1 MGELL
6 FRSLTTSFTS
16 LMGMVAH
23 FLPRLVAMVITIVIG
38 FIVAWIL
45 KVIIRR
51 ILLFFRF
58 DQVSETAGFTQML
71 AKAAMPSPAQ
81 IISSLVF
88 WVVWIS
94 FVLFGLNALQI
105 TPLQEEI
112 SRFFFFLPQIFVAV
126 LILFVGV
133 LIANFFG
140 RATLLAA
147 VNANAP
153 MPRLLSSVVR
163 FLIIAIAVTMALE
176 RIGLGR
182 GVVVIAFTIAFGA
195 VMLGLALAFG
205 LGGRDA
211 ARRLLEKK
219 FLESRK
225 TKEEEED
232 DISHL

>member
-1 MGELL
+1 MGDLL
-6 FRSLTTSFTS
+6 VRSLETTFTS
-16 LMGMVAH
+16 LIGMVTQ
-23 FLPRLVAMVITIVIG
+23 FLPRLLAMVIIVVIG
-38 FIVAWIL
+38 GIVAWIL
-45 KVIIRR
+45 KVIVRR
-51 ILLFFRF
+51 ILVFFRF
-58 DQVSETAGFTQML
+58 DQISETAGFTQML
-71 AKAAMPSPAQ
+71 AKAAMPSPADLV
-81 IISSLVF
+81 SSLVF

-94 FVLFGLNALQI
+94 FMLFGLNALEI

-112 SRFFFFLPQIFVAV
+112 SRFFFFLPQIFVAL

-133 LIANFFG
+133 LIGNFLG

-147 VNANAP
+147 VNVNAP
-153 MPRLLSSVVR
+153 SPRLLSSVVR

-219 FLESRK
+219 FLESGK
-225 TKEEEED
+225 KSEEEED

>member
-1 MGELL
+1 MGDLL
-6 FRSLTTSFTS
+6 VRSLETTFTS
-16 LMGMVAH
+16 LIEMVTQ
-23 FLPRLVAMVITIVIG
+23 FLPRLLAMVIIVVIG
-38 FIVAWIL
+38 GIVAWIL
-45 KVIIRR
+45 KVIVRR
-51 ILLFFRF
+51 ILVFFRF
-58 DQVSETAGFTQML
+58 DQISETAGFTQML
-71 AKAAMPSPAQ
+71 AKAAMPSPADLV
-81 IISSLVF
+81 SSLVF

-94 FVLFGLNALQI
+94 FMLFGLNALEI

-112 SRFFFFLPQIFVAV
+112 SRFFFFLPQIFVAL

-133 LIANFFG
+133 LIGNFLG

-147 VNANAP
+147 VNVNAP
-153 MPRLLSSVVR
+153 SPRLLSSVVR

-219 FLESRK
+219 FLESGK
-225 TKEEEED
+225 KSEEEED

>member
-1 MGELL
+1 MGDLL
-6 FRSLTTSFTS
+6 VRSLETTFTS
-16 LMGMVAH
+16 LIEMVTQ
-23 FLPRLVAMVITIVIG
+23 FLPRLLAMVIIVVIG
-38 FIVAWIL
+38 GIVAWIL
-45 KVIIRR
+45 KVIVRR
-51 ILLFFRF
+51 ILVFFRF
-58 DQVSETAGFTQML
+58 DQISETAGFTQML
-71 AKAAMPSPAQ
+71 AKAAMPSPADLV
-81 IISSLVF
+81 SSLVF

-94 FVLFGLNALQI
+94 FMLFGLNALEI

-112 SRFFFFLPQIFVAV
+112 SRFFFFLPQIFVAL

-133 LIANFFG
+133 LIGNFLG

-147 VNANAP
+147 VNVNAP
-153 MPRLLSSVVR
+153 SPRLLSSVVR

-219 FLESRK
+219 FLESGK
-225 TKEEEED
+225 KSDEEED